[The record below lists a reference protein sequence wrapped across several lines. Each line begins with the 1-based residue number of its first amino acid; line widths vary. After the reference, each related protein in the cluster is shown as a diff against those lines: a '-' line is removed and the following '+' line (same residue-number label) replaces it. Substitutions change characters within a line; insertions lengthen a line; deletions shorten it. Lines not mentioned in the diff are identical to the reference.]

1 MKQICKTSSVIA
13 RACPK
18 QSPAMHG
25 VFPLGCFA
33 MLAMTVLC
41 FTGCISE
48 DLIMNSN
55 TSSSGGFISLLLR
68 ASESSINEDTQ
79 LWEDRVGE
87 VRMIAFNQNGN
98 AVYNDLLSF
107 PNGMDNSCTAVK
119 FNPGVY
125 DFYFIANESAYTS
138 SFTAALKALTNVSQ
152 FQTDT
157 RFGQLQYNPAF
168 VPDGTSSAGRFLMS
182 ACYQGIA
189 VANGGTEDNPNLLIL
204 PTGKVELVRSLAK
217 VEITFRKKVP
227 GSTISPN
234 TVSSVQL
241 QNVANNYSVPAM
253 NNYYTGSTAA
263 SNTITPSNFN
273 YNNDSI
279 GAVTFYVPEFLVQT
293 GGSTVTTLQINHL
306 AFPIRTDA
314 AMTGLTAQRRNITN
328 LSTNSVIRNY
338 YYQIEAL
345 LNSQGGI
352 QLKVSVNPWNTAS
365 YTYMFQDPN
374 QVVSI
379 PPVETTDSSVVVPTA
394 CGKIEIRSNNEY
406 LQQGLQGAYGDQI
419 NWWDPNVQG
428 PSIIHGQPP
437 YYCEK
442 KYGPG
447 WRLINS
453 CELMSFLG
461 LFDQTYKIWQSNTWQ
476 GIGSNLPLYS
486 LPFRQEAQDLLGKL
500 TGVNMSQ
507 YVLTDTKGGDAFGG
521 AKLDILDDYFTPGDI
536 MVTLNQYPNW
546 TFPSP
551 PFSGIE
557 NWFPMEVVNQV
568 KGYWYSG
575 YLDYSDPANYN
586 KILYQQFQRYT
597 YSSTVSRCVRSVE

>member
-1 MKQICKTSSVIA
+1 MLQNCKHILAVIA
-13 RACPK
+13 GLTRNP
-18 QSPAMHG
+18 
-25 VFPLGCFA
+25 
-33 MLAMTVLC
+33 MLVCALVLL
-41 FTGCISE
+41 TSCISE
-48 DLIMNSN
+48 DLLLNSN
-55 TSSSGGFISLLLR
+55 APSSEGFISLSLR

-79 LWEDRVGE
+79 LWEDRVDE

-98 AVYNDLLSF
+98 AIYNGLLSF
-107 PNGMDNSCTAVK
+107 PNGMDNNCAAVK

-138 SFTAALKALTNVSQ
+138 SFKAALTALTNVSQ

-168 VPDGTSSAGRFLMS
+168 VPDGASSAGRFLMS

-189 VANGGTEDNPNLLIL
+189 VANGGTEDSPNPLIL
-204 PTGKVELVRSLAK
+204 PNGKVELVRSLAK

-227 GSTISPN
+227 GSTISAN
-234 TVSSVQL
+234 TVSSIQL

-253 NNYYTGSTAA
+253 DNYYTGSTAA

-293 GGSTVTTLQINHL
+293 GGSTVTTLLINHL
-306 AFPIRTDA
+306 AFPIQTDA
-314 AMTGLTAQRRNITN
+314 AMAGLTAQRRSIAN

-338 YYQIEAL
+338 HYQIEAVV
-345 LNSQGGI
+345 NSQGGI

-365 YTYMFQDPN
+365 YTYMFQDTN
-374 QVVSI
+374 QVVAI
-379 PPVETTDSSVVVPTA
+379 PPVTPTDSSVIVPTA
-394 CGKIEIRSNNEY
+394 CGKIEIRSNNEF

-428 PSIIHGQPP
+428 PNITHGQPP

-447 WRLINS
+447 WRLISS

-486 LPFRQEAQDLLGKL
+486 IPLRQQAQDLLGKL
-500 TGVNMSQ
+500 TGVDMSK
-507 YVLTDTKGGDAFGG
+507 YVLTDTKGGDAFGSD
-521 AKLDILDDYFTPGDI
+521 KLGILDDYFTPGDI
-536 MVTLNQYPNW
+536 MVTLKQYPNW

-597 YSSTVSRCVRSVE
+597 YSSTVSRCVRSVD